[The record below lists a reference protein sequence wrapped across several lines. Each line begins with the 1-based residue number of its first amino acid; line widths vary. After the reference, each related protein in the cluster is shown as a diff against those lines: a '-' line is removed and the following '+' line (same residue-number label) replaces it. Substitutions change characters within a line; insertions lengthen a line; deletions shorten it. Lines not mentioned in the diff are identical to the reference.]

1 MAHINTNRNASGL
14 SRKAAPEWF
23 NRCRDP
29 GKGMG
34 HEIIGRRPT
43 HFPVLVR
50 LLARHCLLE
59 NGRGLDCL
67 HQDGASDI
75 VTLYVSY

>member
-34 HEIIGRRPT
+34 HEIIGRRPR
-43 HFPVLVR
+43 HFPVLAR

-67 HQDGASDI
+67 HQDGAFDI